1 MKNNSSFY
9 CRLSHA
15 VIIVMMLTSCSSLK
29 IEKPIESY
37 IPEVV
42 RPQPSVIGFTIEA
55 KLSDIQKELNR
66 EFTGLI
72 YEDNSL
78 DDNGGDNLMV
88 KAWKQGDITLTMKD
102 NVIGYRVP
110 LKIWIK
116 AGFKVDKFGVSISD
130 YRELNGALALKFK
143 TALTLNNDWTLST
156 KTEADGYEWLIDPVV
171 KVGGLNIP
179 VKFVADLILQGNL
192 KTMGKTIDESVK
204 SYLDIKP
211 YAQQAWK
218 LLNEPVSLNEEYKL
232 WLKIQPDGFF
242 ASPITATSGVIRL
255 RSGVKSVI
263 ETYVG
268 RKPEIQAPG
277 SLPKLQISNNISD
290 QVTVNASAD
299 IPFNEIN
306 NQASKYL
313 KGQTF
318 TQGKRSVKV
327 ENIDIYG
334 SDGKLIAATTLSGS
348 FKGTIYFKGIPAFNP
363 QDSTLIIK
371 DFDFDLSTKNVLLKS
386 AAWIYQGGFRNMIAR
401 QMVWPFAAE
410 LKMMHKELNQSLRSY
425 RLADGVTLNG
435 QVSQLTVGDILI
447 TPEGVKP
454 FISAEG
460 KLKVVFSGFGTGK

>member
-1 MKNNSSFY
+1 M
-9 CRLSHA
+9 
-15 VIIVMMLTSCSSLK
+15 
-29 IEKPIESY
+29 
-37 IPEVV
+37 
-42 RPQPSVIGFTIEA
+42 
-55 KLSDIQKELNR
+55 
-66 EFTGLI
+66 
-72 YEDNSL
+72 
-78 DDNGGDNLMV
+78 
-88 KAWKQGDITLTMKD
+88 
-102 NVIGYRVP
+102 
-110 LKIWIK
+110 
-116 AGFKVDKFGVSISD
+116 
-130 YRELNGALALKFK
+130 
-143 TALTLNNDWTLST
+143 
-156 KTEADGYEWLIDPVV
+156 
-171 KVGGLNIP
+171 
-179 VKFVADLILQGNL
+179 
-192 KTMGKTIDESVK
+192 
-204 SYLDIKP
+204 
-211 YAQQAWK
+211 
-218 LLNEPVSLNEEYKL
+218 
-232 WLKIQPDGFF
+232 
-242 ASPITATSGVIRL
+242 
-255 RSGVKSVI
+255 
-263 ETYVG
+263 
-268 RKPEIQAPG
+268 QAPG